1 MSTSLTI
8 GIIFA
13 IASVVCV
20 LLDPLW
26 LRVGGGYWRFTP
38 MLRRL
43 RLSPRL
49 RDREHLEQLLTRLGA
64 LWGCPIEW
72 RRSAHGIEFHG
83 RGLVNQWLGAGR
95 IVDLDGEGWLS
106 VEIPFRQAFL
116 LPFACANVLLIGP
129 LGWPVAAGLMLSV
142 VTAFLVQR
150 TFAQRVELVARL
162 LVMKP
167 EAREAVMRVA
177 RMRAELRARGRT

>member
-1 MSTSLTI
+1 MGPSLSLTLA
-8 GIIFA
+8 FA
-13 IASVVCV
+13 VVSVVAAV
-20 LLDPLW
+20 VDPLW
-26 LRVGGGYWRFTP
+26 LRVGRGYWQFTP

-49 RDREHLEQLLTRLGA
+49 RDRGSLEEFLTRLGP

-72 RRSAHGIEFHG
+72 RRSRHGIEFHG

-116 LPFACANVLLIGP
+116 LPCACANAFLVGP
-129 LGWPVAAGLMLSV
+129 LGWPVAAGLALSV

-150 TFAQRVELVARL
+150 TFARRVELVARL

-167 EAREAVMRVA
+167 EAREAMLRVA
-177 RMRAELRARGRT
+177 ALRARARAGGR